1 MSDKFKKLDPKEIDA
16 TNGGSQA
23 DKVIESIKDAI
34 YDTRIGKFVKRLYGW
49 L

>member
-1 MSDKFKKLDPKEIDA
+1 MADNFKELDPKEMDA
-16 TNGGSQA
+16 TNGGSSKYNVM
-23 DKVIESIKDAI
+23 DSIKDAI